1 MRKMHKQMLTV
12 LITAVTTGLLGCF
25 YHSNTPSN
33 TNKSVK
39 IIVKG
44 LERMPTQK
52 DIKVHIS
59 GVNLDINED
68 LSLSNYFNVTQ
79 TYQSVSDLM
88 KGLEIKPGNLSQ
100 GKWRIAIELV
110 GWKTACSTI
119 IQEKQVPS
127 LIFNYQK
134 HLCPQN

>member
-1 MRKMHKQMLTV
+1 MQKISRRTV
-12 LITAVTTGLLGCF
+12 ILLITVVLTTLVGCF
-25 YHSNTPSN
+25 YHSNTTSN

-44 LERMPTQK
+44 LSKVNTHK

-68 LSLSNYFNVTQ
+68 LSLENHFRITE
-79 TYQSVSDLM
+79 TYQNVSELM

-100 GKWRIAIELV
+100 GKWRIAIELI
-110 GWKTACSTI
+110 GWKTACSTL
-119 IQEKQVPS
+119 IQEDQVPS
-127 LIFNYQK
+127 LIFRYQE
-134 HLCPQN
+134 HLCP